1 MADKK
6 NPLFEAQRE
15 KSGSTT
21 LNKYLFQYHWALY
34 KIITEHC
41 DVPEYAVFLELHE
54 DVIICDSLNVKAAK
68 FDFNQVKTTNVTF
81 NTNQLVKSKK
91 NGSSVLG
98 KLVKSGSEKPFSK
111 SINKINL
118 IAIKDYGLELKTKGA
133 VLKTITKD
141 DLSDKQLKELEEEL
155 KTEIGVSGLPDN
167 LQFIVT
173 NLPESNYQLI
183 TIGAIAELINTLF
196 PYSYTD
202 AKNIYTTL
210 IDELIRKGK
219 ETYDFTLWE
228 EVLKN
233 KALTSVQVTNVISQ
247 FTNIKNETNID
258 IEFNDICKE
267 LGLNSILSKQLRQQ
281 FNRYR
286 TQKLSNRSTLQLDTT
301 KIVIELINQNFTK
314 GIIDIKDLISN
325 VSASLP
331 KNIKK
336 QFSNEHETTSAII
349 CEFIM
354 MN

>member
-1 MADKK
+1 MPEKK

-34 KIITEHC
+34 KIIIEHRN
-41 DVPEYAVFLELHE
+41 VPEYAVFLELHE
-54 DVIICDSLNVKAAK
+54 DVVVCDSLDVNKAK
-68 FDFNQVKTTNVTF
+68 FDFNQVKTTNVRF
-81 NTNQLVKSKK
+81 NTHQLVKSKK

-98 KLVKSGSEKPFSK
+98 KLVKSGSEKPFTK

-118 IAIKDYGLELKTKGA
+118 IAIKDYGLELKKEGT

-141 DLSDKQLKELEEEL
+141 DLSKKQLDELEVEL
-155 KTEIGVSGLPDN
+155 KNEIDVNGLPDN

-173 NLPESNYQLI
+173 NLSEENYQLI
-183 TIGAIAELINTLF
+183 TIGAIAELINSLF

-233 KALTSVQVTNVISQ
+233 KALTSVQVISVISQ
-247 FTNIKNETNID
+247 FTNIKNESNVD
-258 IEFNDICKE
+258 LEFNDICKE
-267 LGLNSILSKQLRQQ
+267 LGLKTVPSKQLRQQ

-286 TQKLSNRSTLQLDTT
+286 TQKLSNRSTLQMDTT
-301 KIVIELINQNFTK
+301 KNIIKLINENFTN
-314 GIIDIKDLISN
+314 GVTEIKDLIKN
-325 VSASLP
+325 VSESLP
-331 KNIKK
+331 QSIKK
-336 QFSNEHETTSAII
+336 QFSNDQETTSAII

>member
-1 MADKK
+1 MPEKK

-21 LNKYLFQYHWALY
+21 LSKYLFQYHWALY
-34 KIITEHC
+34 KIITEHSTI
-41 DVPEYAVFLELHE
+41 PEYAVFLELHE
-54 DVIICDSLNVKAAK
+54 DVIICNSLHVNKAK

-98 KLVKSGSEKPFSK
+98 KLVKSGSEKPFTK

-118 IAIKDYGLELKTKGA
+118 IAVKDYGLELKKEGA
-133 VLKTITKD
+133 TLKTITKD
-141 DLSDKQLKELEEEL
+141 DLSKKQLDELELEL
-155 KTEIGVSGLPDN
+155 KKEIGVNGLPDN

-173 NLPESNYQLI
+173 NLPETNYQLI
-183 TIGAIAELINTLF
+183 TIGAIAELINSLF
-196 PYSYTD
+196 PHSYTD

-233 KALTSVQVTNVISQ
+233 KALTSVQVVNVIAQ
-247 FTNIKNETNID
+247 FTNIKNESNID
-258 IEFNDICKE
+258 LEFNDICKE
-267 LGLNSILSKQLRQQ
+267 LNLKTVQSKQLRQQ

-301 KIVIELINQNFTK
+301 KNVIKLINENFSNGVT
-314 GIIDIKDLISN
+314 DIEDLINN
-325 VSASLP
+325 VSKSLP
-331 KNIKK
+331 QNIKK
-336 QFSNEHETTSAII
+336 QFTNEQESTSAII

>member
-1 MADKK
+1 MPEKK

-15 KSGSTT
+15 KSGSKTIS
-21 LNKYLFQYHWALY
+21 KYLFQYHWALY
-34 KIITEHC
+34 KIITEHSTI
-41 DVPEYAVFLELHE
+41 PEYAIFLELHE
-54 DVIICDSLNVKAAK
+54 DVIICDSLDVNKAK
-68 FDFNQVKTTNVTF
+68 FDFNQVKTTNVKF

-98 KLVKSGSEKPFSK
+98 KLVKSGSEKPFTK
-111 SINKINL
+111 AINKINL
-118 IAIKDYGLELKTKGA
+118 IAVKDYGLELKKEGIT
-133 VLKTITKD
+133 LKTITKD
-141 DLSDKQLKELEEEL
+141 DLSKKQLDELELEL
-155 KTEIGVSGLPDN
+155 KKEIGVNGLPDN

-173 NLPESNYQLI
+173 NLPETNYQLI
-183 TIGAIAELINTLF
+183 TIGAIAELINSLF
-196 PYSYTD
+196 PHSYTD

-233 KALTSVQVTNVISQ
+233 KALTSVQVVNVIAQ
-247 FTNIKNETNID
+247 FTNIKNESNID

-267 LGLNSILSKQLRQQ
+267 LNLKSVQSKQLRQQ

-301 KIVIELINQNFTK
+301 KNVIKLINENFSNGET
-314 GIIDIKDLISN
+314 DIKDLINN
-325 VSASLP
+325 VSKSLP
-331 KNIKK
+331 QNIKK
-336 QFSNEHETTSAII
+336 QFTNEQEIASAII

>member
-1 MADKK
+1 MSEKK
-6 NPLFEAQRE
+6 NPLFETQRE

-34 KIITEHC
+34 KIITEHNSL
-41 DVPEYAVFLELHE
+41 PEYAVFLELHE
-54 DVIICDSLNVKAAK
+54 DVIICDSLDVNKAK

-81 NTNQLVKSKK
+81 TTNRLVKTKK
-91 NGSSVLG
+91 NGSSILG
-98 KLVKSGSEKPFSK
+98 KLVKSGFEKPFTN
-111 SINKINL
+111 SINTINL
-118 IAIKDYGLELKTKGA
+118 VAVKDYGLELNKEGA
-133 VLKTITKD
+133 VLKTITKN
-141 DLSDKQLKELEEEL
+141 DLSKKQLDELELEL
-155 KTEIGVSGLPDN
+155 KKEIGVNGLPDN

-173 NLPESNYQLI
+173 NLPETNYQLI
-183 TIGAIAELINTLF
+183 TIGAIAELINSLF

-233 KALTSVQVTNVISQ
+233 KALTSVQVVNVISQ
-247 FTNIKNETNID
+247 FTNVKNESNID
-258 IEFNDICKE
+258 LEFNDICRE
-267 LGLNSILSKQLRQQ
+267 LNLKTIQSKQLRQH

-286 TQKLSNRSTLQLDTT
+286 IRKISNRSTLQLDTT
-301 KIVIELINQNFTK
+301 KNIIKLVNDNFSNGVT
-314 GIIDIKDLISN
+314 DIKDLIKN
-325 VSASLP
+325 VSTSLP
-331 KNIKK
+331 QNIKK
-336 QFSNEHETTSAII
+336 QFSNDQETTSAII